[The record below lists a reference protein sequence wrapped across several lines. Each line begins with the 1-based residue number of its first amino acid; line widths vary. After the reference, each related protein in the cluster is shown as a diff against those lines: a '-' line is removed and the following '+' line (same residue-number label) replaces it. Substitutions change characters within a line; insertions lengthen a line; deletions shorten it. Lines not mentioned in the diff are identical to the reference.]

1 MRMYLKMVLFSV
13 LLLLSAK
20 ISCSQ
25 ERSASRHFWLV
36 EMDKMVGPVLS
47 NLANDQLKENMPKRI
62 PSISDS
68 PEFRIQVQYLEVIGR
83 VFSGIA
89 PWLDLEEGD
98 AYELELREKYRKWVI
113 DGLVNAMDSTAND
126 FLRFDIG
133 NQQLVDASF
142 LALGLLRSNW
152 IWDNLPDET
161 KRRLI
166 DAFKSTRNYTPYFSN
181 WLLFSA
187 VIETFLADKGENW
200 DQMRV
205 NLTINQFEQWYVGD
219 GVYKDGVY
227 FAYDYYNS
235 YVIHPYLTAIV
246 DGLEG
251 KVAGQVLHA
260 ESIKKR
266 NARYAVILER
276 LIMADGT
283 YPASGR
289 SIIYRGA
296 AFHHLANMAFLDR
309 LPEELTPAS
318 VREALTAVISK
329 TLTHEGTYHKD
340 GWLSIGLHGNQPKLG
355 DSYNNQGSPYLAAT
369 VFLPLGLS
377 PSSPFWSDPAEP
389 WTSKR
394 IWSGDQEV
402 VKDSGI
408 R

>member
-1 MRMYLKMVLFSV
+1 MRMYLKVLPFLV
-13 LLLLSAK
+13 CLLLSTK
-20 ISCSQ
+20 LSWSQ
-25 ERSASRHFWLV
+25 EKDASRRFWLV
-36 EMDKMVGPVLS
+36 EMDKMVSPVLF
-47 NLANDQLKENMPKRI
+47 NLANDKLKENMPKRI
-62 PSISDS
+62 PSVSDS

-89 PWLDLEEGD
+89 PWLDLDEGD
-98 AYELELREKYRKWVI
+98 DYELELREKYRNWVI

-161 KRRLI
+161 KGHLI
-166 DAFKSTRNYTPYFSN
+166 DAFKTTRKYTPYFSN

-187 VIETFLADKGENW
+187 VIETFLADKGESW

-205 NLTINQFEQWYVGD
+205 NMTINQFEQWYVGD
-219 GVYKDGVY
+219 GIYKDGVY

-235 YVIHPYLTAIV
+235 FVIHPYLTAII

-251 KVAGQVLHA
+251 KVADHMLHA

-296 AFHHLANMAFLDR
+296 AFHHLANMAFLNR
-309 LPEELTPAS
+309 LPEELPPSS

-329 TLTHEGTYHKD
+329 TLEPEGTYYKD
-340 GWLSIGLHGNQPKLG
+340 GWLSIGLHGNQPNLG

-369 VFLPLGLS
+369 IFLPLGLS
-377 PSSPFWSDPAEP
+377 PSNPFWSNPAEP
-389 WTSKR
+389 WSNKR
-394 IWSGDQEV
+394 IWSGDREV